1 MTQIHAQALDTP
13 DGPFTVIELPD
24 GTVVASGWSAEI
36 GKIAAQ
42 SPLSRN
48 AETVTVHAEGP
59 DLASAR
65 AVRDYYGGDVRAIE
79 TLRVANQGTPLQQA
93 VWERLREIHCGYT
106 LSYGELARSIDAPA
120 ASRAVA
126 SACARNAIG
135 LFVPCHRV
143 VSATGALSGFAWGL
157 PVKAS
162 LLEREQLRVEHP
174 NS

>member
-93 VWERLREIHCGYT
+93 VWERLREIHWGYT

-120 ASRAVA
+120 ASRAGCA
-126 SACARNAIG
+126 S
-135 LFVPCHRV
+135 
-143 VSATGALSGFAWGL
+143 SA
-157 PVKAS
+157 
-162 LLEREQLRVEHP
+162 
-174 NS
+174 